1 MKVVILAGGLGSRL
15 IEKTN
20 IIPKPMVEIGTKPII
35 WHIMKYFSHYGHN
48 EFIICLGYK
57 GEIIKD
63 YFTSYYSNNSD
74 LTLDLGTNNYEM
86 HNQHNENWKI
96 SLIDTGEETLTGAR
110 IAKIKKYT
118 EGNRFFLTYGDGL
131 ADINLNS
138 LLKHHI
144 NSGKKCTVSAV
155 KPEGRFGV
163 IKFLE
168 NQISFSEKNIKD
180 VDWVNGGFFICEQSI
195 FKYVDENDNV
205 MWEKSP
211 MENLANDNE
220 LNAYQHSG
228 FWKPMDTL
236 KDQNILN
243 NLWFDNKAKWK
254 KW

>member
-1 MKVVILAGGLGSRL
+1 
-15 IEKTN
+15 
-20 IIPKPMVEIGTKPII
+20 
-35 WHIMKYFSHYGHN
+35 MKYFSHYGHN

-74 LTLDLGTNNYEM
+74 LTVDLGTNNYEM

-96 SLIDTGEETLTGAR
+96 SLIDTGIETLTGAR

-168 NQISFSEKNIKD
+168 NEISFSEKNIND

-243 NLWFDNKAKWK
+243 NLWLDNKAKWK

>member
-110 IAKIKKYT
+110 MAKIKT
-118 EGNRFFLTYGDGL
+118 SSEGNRFFLTYGGGL
-131 ADINLNS
+131 ADINRNS